1 MKLFT
6 SKMLERLM
14 SEQKKKSEGLLPEI
28 IKRLIRSSCPD
39 YSYLRAPEEDDIWA
53 PGYDGIMDNGTKTP
67 YVAQGTS
74 VWEFGTNADS
84 LEKINSDYGKRTTRP
99 LGVKKSDTTF
109 YLVVPK
115 IWAYNISLTEWEA
128 EHRDEWKAVYVY
140 DASVLCDW
148 LNSEPAVCAWLIQNY
163 LENEAM
169 EIDSVA
175 HAWEQFVQRT
185 NPPLNQAMFQI
196 GREEQLEAFR
206 KKVNEK
212 ICRVAAES
220 RIEAYGFCLA
230 ALMQDSALAEQ
241 VTVVC
246 SETTYH
252 NLDSLCENAYFLL
265 RFPYNG
271 RVSGRNQTILCEG
284 KGAAKKNVIRLLPQW
299 KTQYLQALQ
308 EMGID
313 SANADELYSYTHG
326 NLPALIRKIPGNE
339 ADLQPEWMSAA
350 DIDLLQP
357 LVLLRHYNILDEKEK
372 QLVARLAETPY
383 PVVERKY
390 EELLRIDDSPIK
402 KVGAWYQ
409 IVNDEEAWLALNID
423 IESAMGQRM
432 HQEICAA
439 LSCTDAAQNH
449 RRYGILQRLLKNYIC
464 FAETGSDQNM
474 IDAQVREVLSFFHKD
489 NCKECII
496 KELRILAE
504 AAPEAVLEFLKKEEQ
519 LGGQNEILWT
529 LDTLIERENT
539 CLSACQILYRL
550 ALQGEQNDKEAKQH
564 LLDALCLWSS
574 HTALTLE
581 EKKVLTIQII
591 QQNPDFG
598 VKFGIELLR
607 KTSLIRGHR
616 RGKKER
622 PAQLIL
628 EQELFEAYDEI
639 TRVVYRTALQKKWL
653 GQIENLLKEYR
664 RLGQDVLLEMAEQFD
679 ATQFS
684 STALQPM
691 QYWLRTE
698 LCGSKEYGWTD
709 WIEVLKTW
717 IRCTESS
724 DPVGKFGWIFLEWN
738 CLPMEE
744 LLDNQEEKSWT
755 KEEEERERIRA
766 EKFAALKIEFGMD
779 AVWRLLET
787 MRDQHAWG
795 VFLAK
800 NTTCEEFSDVAEA
813 IRKQEKQQL
822 LAGFFDQGNFQ
833 EASSVFEKMSE
844 NEKLRLLSTLRREE
858 IDPWL
863 TTREREQTYWA
874 NQDMRW
880 SYNERRYKKL
890 LQYHPGGLL
899 LYMYGNSGQVEHL
912 FDLFRKVFEAIA
924 EQGVNAEERGYLS
937 GIVRRVDEQYYTDE
951 WAKCCLLLY
960 KKELLQKPPLCLQR
974 LFFRHPDK
982 MKMFL
987 EENPS
992 RSFDVENDYY
1002 LPEEAYQDKRAFDCW
1017 AECLYEEFPEILG
1030 YIMGKSC
1037 NGKDGAFPH
1046 EFIREFLEK
1055 QQNEKLTKA
1064 VFYGKFNSR
1073 GARIVQDGRTLYEQA
1088 KCYRAQARELR
1099 LKFPQ
1104 SAKILLQLAK
1114 WMESEAQHDQLEAE
1128 IVP

>member
-14 SEQKKKSEGLLPEI
+14 GKQKKKSEGLLPEI

-39 YSYLRAPEEDDIWA
+39 YSYIRAPEEDDIWA
-53 PGYDGIMDNGTKTP
+53 PGYDGIVDNGTKTP

-115 IWAYNISLTEWEA
+115 VWAYNISLTEWEA

-148 LNSEPAVCAWLIQNY
+148 LNSESAVCAWLIQNY
-163 LENEAM
+163 LENEAV

-196 GREEQLEAFR
+196 GREEQLKAFR

-230 ALMQDSALAEQ
+230 ALIQDSALAEQ
-241 VTVVC
+241 VTVIC

-252 NLDSLCENAYFLL
+252 QLDDLCENAYFLL
-265 RFPYNG
+265 KFPYNG
-271 RVSGRNQTILCEG
+271 QISGRNRTILCEG
-284 KGAAKKNVIRLLPQW
+284 KGTAKKDAIRLLPRW

-308 EMGID
+308 EMGVD

-339 ADLQPEWMSAA
+339 ADLQPEWMSVA

-357 LVLLRHYNILDEKEK
+357 LVLLRHYNILDENEK

-383 PVVERKY
+383 SVVERKY

-402 KVGAWYQ
+402 KAGAWYQ

-432 HQEICAA
+432 HQEIRAA

-449 RRYGILQRLLKNYIC
+449 RKYGVLQRLLKNYIC

-474 IDAQVREVLSFFHKD
+474 IDAQVREILSFFHKD
-489 NCKECII
+489 DCKESLI

-504 AAPEAVLEFLKKEEQ
+504 AAPEAVLEFLKKEQ
-519 LGGQNEILWT
+519 LDGRNEVLWT

-539 CLSACQILYRL
+539 CLSACQILCRL
-550 ALQGEQNDKEAKQH
+550 ALQGKQNGKKSKQH

-591 QQNPDFG
+591 QQKPDFG
-598 VKFGIELLR
+598 VEFGIELLC

-616 RGKKER
+616 RGKRER
-622 PAQLIL
+622 PAQLIP

-639 TRVVYRTALQKKWL
+639 TRAVYRTALQKKWL
-653 GQIENLLKEYR
+653 EQIENLLKEYR

-679 ATQFS
+679 AAQFS
-684 STALQPM
+684 STELQPM

-698 LCGSKEYGWTD
+698 LCDSKEYGWTD

-724 DPVGKFGWIFLEWN
+724 DPVGKFGWIFLEWH

-744 LLDNQEEKSWT
+744 LLDNQEEKNW
-755 KEEEERERIRA
+755 KREEEERERIRA

-779 AVWRLLET
+779 AVLRLLET
-787 MRDQHAWG
+787 MRNQHAWG

-800 NTTCEEFSDVAEA
+800 NTTCEEFAKVAEA

-822 LAGFFDQGNFQ
+822 LAGFFDQGDFQ
-833 EASSVFEKMSE
+833 EASAVFEKMSE
-844 NEKLRLLSTLRREE
+844 NEKLQLLSTLQREE
-858 IDPWL
+858 IDSWL

-874 NQDMRW
+874 SQDMRW

-890 LQYHPGGLL
+890 LQYHPGGIL
-899 LYMYGNSGQVEHL
+899 LYLYGNSGQVEHL
-912 FDLFRKVFEAIA
+912 FDLFRRVFEAIA

-937 GIVRRVDEQYYTDE
+937 GIVRRVDEQYYTD
-951 WAKCCLLLY
+951 
-960 KKELLQKPPLCLQR
+960 
-974 LFFRHPDK
+974 
-982 MKMFL
+982 
-987 EENPS
+987 
-992 RSFDVENDYY
+992 
-1002 LPEEAYQDKRAFDCW
+1002 CW

-1030 YIMGKSC
+1030 YIVGKSC
-1037 NGKDGAFPH
+1037 NGKDSAFPH

-1064 VFYGKFNSR
+1064 VVYGKFNSR
-1073 GARIVQDGRTLYEQA
+1073 GARIVQDGRNLYEQA
-1088 KCYRAQARELR
+1088 KCYQAQARELELR
-1099 LKFPQ
+1099 FPQ
-1104 SAKILLQLAK
+1104 SAEILRQLAK
-1114 WMESEAQHDQLEAE
+1114 WLESEAQHDQLEAE

>member
-14 SEQKKKSEGLLPEI
+14 GEQKKKSEGLLPEI

-39 YSYLRAPEEDDIWA
+39 YSYIRAPEEDDIWA
-53 PGYDGIMDNGTKTP
+53 PGYDGIVDNGTKTP

-128 EHRDEWKAVYVY
+128 EHRGEWKAVYVY

-163 LENEAM
+163 LENEAV

-230 ALMQDSALAEQ
+230 ALIQDSALAEQ
-241 VTVVC
+241 VTVIC

-252 NLDSLCENAYFLL
+252 QLDGLCENAYFLL
-265 RFPYNG
+265 KFPYNG
-271 RVSGRNQTILCEG
+271 QVSGRNRTILCEG
-284 KGAAKKNVIRLLPQW
+284 KGTAKKDAIRLLPRW

-313 SANADELYSYTHG
+313 SANTDELYSYTHG

-339 ADLQPEWMSAA
+339 ADLQPEWMSVA

-402 KVGAWYQ
+402 KAGAWYQ

-423 IESAMGQRM
+423 IESAVGQRM
-432 HQEICAA
+432 HQEIHAA

-449 RRYGILQRLLKNYIC
+449 RRYGVLQRLLKNYIC
-464 FAETGSDQNM
+464 FAETGSAQNM
-474 IDAQVREVLSFFHKD
+474 IDAQVREILSFFHKD
-489 NCKECII
+489 DCKECLI

-504 AAPEAVLEFLKKEEQ
+504 AAPEAVLEFLKKEQ

-539 CLSACQILYRL
+539 CLSACQILYQL
-550 ALQGEQNDKEAKQH
+550 ALQGGQNYKEVKQH

-591 QQNPDFG
+591 QQKPDFG
-598 VKFGIELLR
+598 VEFGIELLC

-622 PAQLIL
+622 PAQLIP
-628 EQELFEAYDEI
+628 EQELVEAYDEI
-639 TRVVYRTALQKKWL
+639 TRAVYRTALQKKWL
-653 GQIENLLKEYR
+653 GQIEKLIKEYR

-684 STALQPM
+684 STALQPI
-691 QYWLRTE
+691 QYWLKME
-698 LCGSKEYGWTD
+698 LYNSKKYD
-709 WIEVLKTW
+709 WSGQIEVLEAW
-717 IRCTESS
+717 VRCTEP
-724 DPVGKFGWIFLEWN
+724 DDLVGKFGWMFSNWQQ
-738 CLPMEE
+738 LPAEE
-744 LLDNQEEKSWT
+744 LLNDENEGWKKKAKDAEKLRET
-755 KEEEERERIRA
+755 KFLELRA
-766 EKFAALKIEFGMD
+766 ERGMV
-779 AVWRLLET
+779 AV
-787 MRDQHAWG
+787 
-795 VFLAK
+795 
-800 NTTCEEFSDVAEA
+800 
-813 IRKQEKQQL
+813 QQL
-822 LAGFFDQGNFQ
+822 LEIMEDQYPWGAFLARNTSNEDFTMLVKSIRSQSKVQVLAGFLDHGDFQ
-833 EASSVFEKMSE
+833 KVIDIFEKLPE
-844 NEKLRLLSTLRREE
+844 TEQLAILSMLWREE
-858 IDPWL
+858 TKQLLI
-863 TTREREQTYWA
+863 TSKREQAYWKKRVMVTYSE
-874 NQDMRW
+874 QE
-880 SYNERRYKKL
+880 YQEL
-890 LQYHPGGLL
+890 LQHHPGGLL
-899 LYMYGNSGQVEHL
+899 TYLWDQSNQIEQL
-912 FDLFRKVFEAIA
+912 FGRFKEVLEAVA
-924 EQGVNAEERGYLS
+924 EKGLVPEEMGYLS
-937 GIVRRVDEQYYTDE
+937 EII
-951 WAKCCLLLY
+951 
-960 KKELLQKPPLCLQR
+960 
-974 LFFRHPDK
+974 
-982 MKMFL
+982 
-987 EENPS
+987 
-992 RSFDVENDYY
+992 
-1002 LPEEAYQDKRAFDCW
+1002 KRQ
-1017 AECLYEEFPEILG
+1017 
-1030 YIMGKSC
+1030 SC
-1037 NGKDGAFPH
+1037 DGAK
-1046 EFIREFLEK
+1046 IRGVRPGRPL
-1055 QQNEKLTKA
+1055 QDRRA
-1064 VFYGKFNSR
+1064 
-1073 GARIVQDGRTLYEQA
+1073 AR
-1088 KCYRAQARELR
+1088 
-1099 LKFPQ
+1099 
-1104 SAKILLQLAK
+1104 
-1114 WMESEAQHDQLEAE
+1114 
-1128 IVP
+1128 

>member
-14 SEQKKKSEGLLPEI
+14 GEQKKKSEGLLPEI

-39 YSYLRAPEEDDIWA
+39 YSYIRAPEEDDIWA
-53 PGYDGIMDNGTKTP
+53 PGYDGIVDNGTKTP

-163 LENEAM
+163 LENEAV

-230 ALMQDSALAEQ
+230 ALIQDSALAEQ
-241 VTVVC
+241 VTVIC

-252 NLDSLCENAYFLL
+252 QLDGLCENAYFLL
-265 RFPYNG
+265 KFPYNG
-271 RVSGRNQTILCEG
+271 QVSGRNRTILCEG
-284 KGAAKKNVIRLLPQW
+284 KGTAKKDAIRLLPRW

-313 SANADELYSYTHG
+313 SANTDELYSYTHG

-339 ADLQPEWMSAA
+339 ADLQPEWMSVA

-402 KVGAWYQ
+402 KAGEWYQ
-409 IVNDEEAWLALNID
+409 IVNDEEAWLALNMD
-423 IESAMGQRM
+423 IESAVGQRM
-432 HQEICAA
+432 HQEIHAA

-449 RRYGILQRLLKNYIC
+449 RRYGVLQRLLKNYIC

-474 IDAQVREVLSFFHKD
+474 IDAQVREILSFFHKD
-489 NCKECII
+489 DCKECLI

-504 AAPEAVLEFLKKEEQ
+504 AAPEAVLEFLKKEQ

-539 CLSACQILYRL
+539 CLSACQILYQL
-550 ALQGEQNDKEAKQH
+550 ALQGGQNYKEVKQH

-591 QQNPDFG
+591 QQKPDFG
-598 VKFGIELLR
+598 VEFGIELLC

-622 PAQLIL
+622 PAQLIP
-628 EQELFEAYDEI
+628 EQELVEAYDEI
-639 TRVVYRTALQKKWL
+639 TRAVYRTALQKKWL
-653 GQIENLLKEYR
+653 GQIEKLIKEYR

-684 STALQPM
+684 STALQPI
-691 QYWLRTE
+691 QYWLKME
-698 LCGSKEYGWTD
+698 LYNSKKYD
-709 WIEVLKTW
+709 WSGQIEVLEAW
-717 IRCTESS
+717 VRCTEP
-724 DPVGKFGWIFLEWN
+724 DDLVGKFGWMFSNWQQ
-738 CLPMEE
+738 LPAEE
-744 LLDNQEEKSWT
+744 LLNDENEGWKKKAKDAEKLRET
-755 KEEEERERIRA
+755 KFLELRA
-766 EKFAALKIEFGMD
+766 ERGMV
-779 AVWRLLET
+779 AV
-787 MRDQHAWG
+787 
-795 VFLAK
+795 
-800 NTTCEEFSDVAEA
+800 
-813 IRKQEKQQL
+813 QQL
-822 LAGFFDQGNFQ
+822 LEIMEDQYPWGAFLARNTSNEDFTMLVKSIRSQSKVQVLAGFLDHGDFQ
-833 EASSVFEKMSE
+833 KVIDIFEKLPE
-844 NEKLRLLSTLRREE
+844 TEQLAILSMLWREE
-858 IDPWL
+858 TKQLLI
-863 TTREREQTYWA
+863 TSKREQAYWKKRVMVTYSE
-874 NQDMRW
+874 QEYR
-880 SYNERRYKKL
+880 EL
-890 LQYHPGGLL
+890 LQHHPGGLL
-899 LYMYGNSGQVEHL
+899 TYLWDQSNQIEQL
-912 FDLFRKVFEAIA
+912 FGRFKEVLEAVA
-924 EQGVNAEERGYLS
+924 EKGLVPEEMGYLS
-937 GIVRRVDEQYYTDE
+937 EIINEVDEQFYSDE
-951 WAKCCLLLY
+951 WAQCCLTLY
-960 KKELLQKPPLCLQR
+960 KKKRLREFPRCLQR
-974 LFFRHPDK
+974 YLFYNP
-982 MKMFL
+982 
-987 EENPS
+987 EEMTTLLN
-992 RSFDVENDYY
+992 ENDSFRIHAYY
-1002 LPEEAYQDKRAFDCW
+1002 YYALPKEAFLDKETFNRWC
-1017 AECLYEEFPEILG
+1017 ECLEREHLDILG
-1030 YIMGKSC
+1030 RILGRSGK
-1037 NGKDGAFPH
+1037 GKDDIFPN
-1046 EFIREFLEK
+1046 EFVREFLEV
-1055 QQNEKLTKA
+1055 QQNEALTSA
-1064 VFYGKFNSR
+1064 VAYGKINSR
-1073 GARIVQDGRTLYEQA
+1073 SARIVQDGRDLYQQA
-1088 KCYRAQARELR
+1088 KCYRVQARELELR
-1099 LKFPQ
+1099 FPQ
-1104 SAKILLQLAK
+1104 SAEILRQLAK
-1114 WMESEAQHDQLEAE
+1114 WLESEAQHDQLEAE